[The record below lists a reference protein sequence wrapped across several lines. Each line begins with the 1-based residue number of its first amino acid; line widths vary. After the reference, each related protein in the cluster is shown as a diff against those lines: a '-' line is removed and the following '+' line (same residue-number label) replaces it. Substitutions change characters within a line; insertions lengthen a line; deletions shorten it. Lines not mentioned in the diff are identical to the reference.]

1 MRARCGCR
9 LVPVGCVHSS
19 GWFTCGH
26 AYDAGVE
33 TALRL
38 VRTAKLL
45 AHEPSVPKWLRG
57 LFVFGLLPIP
67 LFFDE
72 LALIVAT
79 ALLYV
84 SHRQVVIEAWSRA
97 GVDRFG
103 P

>member
-1 MRARCGCR
+1 MR
-9 LVPVGCVHSS
+9 
-19 GWFTCGH
+19 
-26 AYDAGVE
+26 GVE

-97 GVDRFG
+97 GVERQIG
-103 P
+103 R

>member
-1 MRARCGCR
+1 MR
-9 LVPVGCVHSS
+9 
-19 GWFTCGH
+19 
-26 AYDAGVE
+26 GVQ

-84 SHRQVVIEAWSRA
+84 AHRQVVIEAWSRA
-97 GVDRFG
+97 GVEGQIGQEKSASSVLG
-103 P
+103 PSDEGPHAALT